1 MEAAM
6 LAKDIMTSNVIT
18 VAPQT
23 PVKNLARILTK
34 NHISGVPVLDRKGKL
49 LGIVSEAD
57 LIAKRGRLA
66 KSIMSHHVTSVT
78 EETPVE
84 EIAKVL
90 TTHKIKR
97 VPVSRGEKLVGI
109 VSRGDIVRA
118 LAMGEHM
125 AMVTPIYD
133 L

>member
-1 MEAAM
+1 M
-6 LAKDIMTSNVIT
+6 LAKDIMTRDVIT
-18 VAPQT
+18 AT
-23 PVKNLARILTK
+23 PRTTVKELARILTK
-34 NHISGVPVLDRKGKL
+34 NHISGLPVLDRKGKL
-49 LGIVSEAD
+49 LGIVSETD
-57 LIAKRGRLA
+57 IIAKKGRLA
-66 KSIMSHHVTSVT
+66 RSIMSPHVTSVT

-90 TTHKIKR
+90 TVHKIKR
-97 VPVSRGEKLVGI
+97 VAVSRGETLVGI

-118 LAMGEHM
+118 LAMGKHM

>member
-1 MEAAM
+1 M
-6 LAKDIMTSNVIT
+6 LAKDIMTRDVIT
-18 VAPQT
+18 AT
-23 PVKNLARILTK
+23 PRTTVKELARILTK
-34 NHISGVPVLDRKGKL
+34 NHISGLPVLDRKGKL

-57 LIAKRGRLA
+57 IIAKKGRLA
-66 KSIMSHHVTSVT
+66 RSIMSPHVTSVT

-90 TTHKIKR
+90 TVYKIKR
-97 VPVSRGEKLVGI
+97 VAVSRGETLVGI

-118 LAMGEHM
+118 LAMGKHM

>member
-1 MEAAM
+1 M
-6 LAKDIMTSNVIT
+6 LAKDIMTRDVIT
-18 VAPQT
+18 AT
-23 PVKNLARILTK
+23 PRTTVKELARILTK
-34 NHISGVPVLDRKGKL
+34 NHISGLPVLDRKGKL

-57 LIAKRGRLA
+57 IIAKKGRLA
-66 KSIMSHHVTSVT
+66 RSIMSPHVTSVT

-90 TTHKIKR
+90 TVYKIKR
-97 VPVSRGEKLVGI
+97 VAVSRGEKLVGI

-118 LAMGEHM
+118 LAMGKHM

>member
-1 MEAAM
+1 M
-6 LAKDIMTSNVIT
+6 LAKDIMTRDVIT
-18 VAPQT
+18 AT
-23 PVKNLARILTK
+23 PRTTVKELARILTK
-34 NHISGVPVLDRKGKL
+34 NHISGLPVLDRKGKL

-57 LIAKRGRLA
+57 IIAKKGRLA
-66 KSIMSHHVTSVT
+66 RSIMSPHVTSVT

-90 TTHKIKR
+90 TVHKIKR
-97 VPVSRGEKLVGI
+97 VAVSRGETLVGI

-118 LAMGEHM
+118 LAMGKHM